1 MSKRKKTDSF
11 WLSYSDLMTSLFFI
25 MLVLF
30 IVCIVVMKSA
40 PDDVSTLKDR
50 IAQLEQ
56 EKTTLEKALNESTKK
71 ISGLEKS
78 IQDFAVKQE
87 EYEKLLNLTNTFKS
101 LSDNSSLRY
110 DETHKTFIAK
120 DFEGIEIF
128 EPNESVIKQTYLSTV
143 DKVGKDLQKLLK
155 ELDKT
160 DSPERSRSISY
171 LLVIE
176 GNTANSWDHKFNVN
190 DQASYILSYRRAMAL
205 YKRWLDKGI
214 NLRQYNTEIQIC
226 GSGMNGINRDKKN
239 EENNKRFVIQI
250 IPKISRSDQ

>member
-1 MSKRKKTDSF
+1 
-11 WLSYSDLMTSLFFI
+11 
-25 MLVLF
+25 
-30 IVCIVVMKSA
+30 MKSA

-56 EKTTLEKALNESTKK
+56 DNTSLKKALNESTKK
-71 ISGLEKS
+71 ISGLEEA
-78 IQDFAVKQE
+78 IQEYAVKQT
-87 EYEKLLNLTNTFKS
+87 EYEKLLNLNNTFKS

-120 DFEGIEIF
+120 DFEGVEIF

-160 DSPERSRSISY
+160 GSKSISY

-176 GNTANSWDHKFNVN
+176 GNTANTWDHKFNVN

-226 GSGMNGINRDKKN
+226 GSGMNGINRDTKK